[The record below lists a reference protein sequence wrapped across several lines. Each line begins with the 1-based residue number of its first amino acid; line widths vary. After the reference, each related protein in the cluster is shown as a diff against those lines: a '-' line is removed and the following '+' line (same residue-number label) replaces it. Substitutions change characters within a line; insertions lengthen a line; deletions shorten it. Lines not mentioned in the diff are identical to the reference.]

1 MTLAAKSFKMMKE
14 WNSNSWKV
22 PLSVDTTPLRGKEEE
37 GGGRRSV
44 VTSQIWTDRLLI
56 KLNWC
61 LYINRSFSYRRWKEL
76 RSDQF
81 WIAADRECAL
91 FDNNLRNKSLPR
103 RQKRQAVHHRV
114 SIANCV
120 RLLLIISAY
129 IRNLDYVIW
138 SSKLISK

>member
-91 FDNNLRNKSLPR
+91 FDNNLRNKSSEASKTSSCPSSCFNCELR
-103 RQKRQAVHHRV
+103 
-114 SIANCV
+114 SIAIDHFSLHTQPWLCH
-120 RLLLIISAY
+120 L
-129 IRNLDYVIW
+129 
-138 SSKLISK
+138 KF